1 MILAALYHLEW
12 HALNDHSLRSEE
24 VFGLM
29 TKLVL
34 LINLK
39 LRHGVFLNLSYNWWK
54 CSWVKKHV
62 FFFIPTQGHAHWP
75 QREEGREK
83 EREKNIHAREKH
95 LLVAWLPLRH
105 ALTLDQTCNP
115 GMCLASNRIC
125 DLLVYG
131 TILQSTESHRPG
143 WNMSFSIDKMG
154 ALAFQTWS
162 KI

>member
-75 QREEGREK
+75 QREGREG
-83 EREKNIHAREKH
+83 EREGEKH
-95 LLVAWLPLRH
+95 PCKRETSPGCLVAS
-105 ALTLDQTCNP
+105 QTCPDP
-115 GMCLASNRIC
+115 GPNLQPRDVSGQQSNLWPSGLWDNTPVNWITPARAKH
-125 DLLVYG
+125 VFFN
-131 TILQSTESHRPG
+131 R
-143 WNMSFSIDKMG
+143 
-154 ALAFQTWS
+154 
-162 KI
+162 